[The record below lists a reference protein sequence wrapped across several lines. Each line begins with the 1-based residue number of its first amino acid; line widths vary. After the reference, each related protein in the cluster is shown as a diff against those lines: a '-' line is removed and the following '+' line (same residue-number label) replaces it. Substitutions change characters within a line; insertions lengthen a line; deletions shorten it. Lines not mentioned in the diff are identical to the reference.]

1 MKKIFYSLRS
11 KKILFG
17 VGAFIIILLSFQ
29 AGMMVGFHKAASSY
43 RFGDNYYHEFEGRDH
58 ERGFINNE
66 RFPDSHGAMGR
77 IVSVHLPS
85 LVIAD
90 PYNTE
95 KVVLLSSDTVV
106 RRFRNTL
113 PQAAL
118 TVNDFIVAIGSPN
131 ENGEIEAKLIRLL
144 PPPPSFDRAVS
155 TSTTTTTPSL

>member
-1 MKKIFYSLRS
+1 MKAIFHSHRT
-11 KKILFG
+11 KKVLIG
-17 VGAFIIILLSFQ
+17 IGAFIIILLSFQ

-58 ERGFINNE
+58 DRGFMDND

-95 KVVLLSSDTVV
+95 KVVVLSDDSVV
-106 RRFRNTL
+106 RRFRDTL
-113 PQAAL
+113 PHSAL
-118 TVNDFIVAIGSPN
+118 KTNDFIVAIGSPN
-131 ENGEIEAKLIRLL
+131 EKGEIEAKLIRLL
-144 PPPPSFDRAVS
+144 PPPPSFTTAQASS
-155 TSTTTTTPSL
+155 TATTTP